1 MTRFFLIIAV
11 FLSLSFTTISVRG
24 TGDCEQTDSIPVIPI
39 LKQLEMA
46 DSSTGARVILTN
58 NTKVL
63 FEKKEGVMVKGYRV
77 KLFFDNS
84 QSARTNAEEVQLQF
98 LEKYPDTPVHV
109 QYTAP
114 YFNVMGGDFVTYQEA
129 LIFLQK
135 VVKDF
140 PKSFIVQ
147 QDIPVK
153 AFGTKEVIIYEEEL
167 EEQMEQDTV
176 IVE

>member
-1 MTRFFLIIAV
+1 MTRYFLIIAV
-11 FLSLSFTTISVRG
+11 FVSLFFTTSFSG
-24 TGDCEQTDSIPVIPI
+24 TDSYIQTDSIPSIPL
-39 LKQLEMA
+39 LKRLEMP
-46 DSSTGARVILTN
+46 DSATGARVIVAN
-58 NTKVL
+58 NSKVL
-63 FEKKEGVMVKGYRV
+63 FDKKEGVVVKGYRV

-98 LEKYPDTPVHV
+98 LEKYPDTPVYV

-147 QDIPVK
+147 QEIAVK
-153 AFGTKEVIIYEEEL
+153 AFGTKEVIIVEEKQDSTESDEL
-167 EEQMEQDTV
+167 EFVVQ
-176 IVE
+176 